1 MRLTRITAADCVC
14 VCNGGHFSLAEM
26 RNSPQGRGGKE
37 SRKRKCV
44 GKKGVRGTTAM
55 LAERGGGDASF
66 LG

>member
-1 MRLTRITAADCVC
+1 MRLTRITAADC

>member
-1 MRLTRITAADCVC
+1 M
-14 VCNGGHFSLAEM
+14 AEM

-55 LAERGGGDASF
+55 LAERGGGGGCVIPGLKTIKVGGSEGGA
-66 LG
+66 LKPPPP